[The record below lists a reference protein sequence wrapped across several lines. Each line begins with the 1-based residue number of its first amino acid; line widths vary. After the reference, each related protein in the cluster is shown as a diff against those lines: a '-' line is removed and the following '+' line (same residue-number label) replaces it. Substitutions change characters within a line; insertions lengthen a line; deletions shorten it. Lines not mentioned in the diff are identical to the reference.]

1 MLRNIQTFLLPG
13 HFYLQKIILAS
24 DFKPVSILKTSLGVK
39 RANTL
44 PLWDLDPKVIL
55 NTIIISNAGGIKDVH
70 FIPATRRVPGWSGLS
85 ISTRSESSTP
95 SARMPSN
102 GKPGVAELLFDLD
115 PKALLTSRRTTGRF
129 AYFTLT
135 TAIHIAALDI
145 SDLGDVN
152 RLDDPNEDQPTVGP
166 HHVKIAPDRQHL
178 GSSTRPLADFR
189 ALYIDIDAD
198 GSLRFNRS
206 IDFSKEFTNRGG
218 GKLHSIVVYDTTD
231 PMKPLY
237 YSSIRAEVP
246 KGIFSLPDQSRREW
260 EL

>member
-85 ISTRSESSTP
+85 IST
-95 SARMPSN
+95 
-102 GKPGVAELLFDLD
+102 
-115 PKALLTSRRTTGRF
+115 RTTGRF

-246 KGIFSLPDQSRREW
+246 KG
-260 EL
+260 